1 MQAVVWRQGPS
12 IGESGRWLKVWA
24 GVVMAVVVGLFA
36 QQAAAV
42 MPTPGSPDLSARSYI
57 LLDYNTGQVV
67 AEKNA
72 DMPVPPAS
80 ITKLMTA
87 YIVFGALKSGDIHL
101 DDMVTVSKKAWQMG
115 GSKMFI
121 RVGNK
126 VSVHNLLMGMIVQS
140 GNDATTALAQY
151 VGGTEGAFVSEMNAV
166 AKKLGMTHTHYE
178 NPTGWP
184 TEGHHMSARDISTLF
199 GDLVRQYPKYYHM
212 FFRQKVFTW
221 NGIKQYNREKLLFRD
236 DWVDGGKTGHTE
248 EAGYCLATSGQQNG
262 MRLIAVV
269 LGTESDDARN
279 NEAEALLNYG
289 FRFYENVPVRKA
301 GEVLANAP
309 VYKGRTDQLPVGLAR
324 DLTVLVPKSD
334 KSKLAV
340 SLTLDPT
347 LIAPIAAGQKV
358 GTLQVKLGD
367 KPIAQRDAVA
377 LKADP
382 EGGLVKRGIDTV
394 KLWFK

>member
-1 MQAVVWRQGPS
+1 MQAMWWRRSQLTGKQ
-12 IGESGRWLKVWA
+12 GRWLKA
-24 GVVMAVVVGLFA
+24 LGGVVMALMVGLFA
-36 QQAAAV
+36 RQAAAV
-42 MPTPGSPDLSARSYI
+42 MPTPGAPDLSARSYI

-72 DMPVPPAS
+72 DKQVPPAS

-101 DDMVTVSKKAWQMG
+101 DDKVRISKKAWHMG

-121 RVGNK
+121 EVGK
-126 VSVHNLLMGMIVQS
+126 KISVRNLLMGMIVQS

-166 AKKLGMTHTHYE
+166 AKKLGMTQTHYE

-184 TEGHHMSARDISTLF
+184 TDGHHMSARDISTLF

-289 FRFYENVPVRKA
+289 FRFYENVDVRKA

-309 VYKGRTDQLPVGLAR
+309 VYKGSTDQVPVGLAK

-334 KSKLAV
+334 KDKLAV

-347 LIAPIAAGQKV
+347 LIAPINAGQKIGSLKV
-358 GTLQVKLGD
+358 RLG
-367 KPIAQRDAVA
+367 KKVVAQRAAVA
-377 LKADP
+377 LKAIP
-382 EGGLVKRGIDTV
+382 KGGLVKQGVDTV

>member
-1 MQAVVWRQGPS
+1 MQAVVWRRGNPFGGAGRLMKRL
-12 IGESGRWLKVWA
+12 IGMLAIVLASLS
-24 GVVMAVVVGLFA
+24 A
-36 QQAAAV
+36 QQALAV
-42 MPTPGSPDLSARSYI
+42 MPTPAAPDLSARSYI
-57 LLDYNTGQVV
+57 LLDYNTGQII
-67 AEKNA
+67 AEKDA
-72 DMPVPPAS
+72 DRPVPPAS

-87 YIVFGALKSGDIHL
+87 YIVFGALTSGDIHL
-101 DDMVTVSKKAWQMG
+101 NDMVTVSKKAWQMG

-121 RVGNK
+121 EVGKK

-166 AKKLGMTHTHYE
+166 AKKLGMSHTHYE

-184 TEGHHMSARDISTLF
+184 TDGHHMSARDISTLF

-236 DWVDGGKTGHTE
+236 SWVDGGKTGHTE
-248 EAGYCLATSGQQNG
+248 EAGYCLATSGQQDG

-289 FRFYENVPVRKA
+289 FRFYENVDVRKA
-301 GEVLANAP
+301 DEVLASP
-309 VYKGRTDQLPVGLAR
+309 TVYKGAADQLPVGLAK
-324 DLTVLVPKSD
+324 DLVVVVPKSD
-334 KSKLAV
+334 KSQLSV
-340 SLTLDPT
+340 SLTLNPT
-347 LIAPIAAGQKV
+347 LVAPIAAGQKV

-367 KPIAQRDAVA
+367 KLIAQRDAVA
-377 LKADP
+377 LKAVAQ
-382 EGGLVKRGIDTV
+382 GGLVKRGIDTV
-394 KLWFK
+394 KLWLK